1 MLQRLLNLF
10 KKQPTLVQG
19 AAKLPEGESRKMTFG
34 DPLAGRGR
42 DVILSKVDGEILA
55 MDARCPHAEGFMTDG
70 PLVDGRLV
78 SCPLHNYH
86 FDPKTG
92 ACTNAPCGKA
102 KIYRTE
108 QDGDDV
114 QVYV

>member
-10 KKQPTLVQG
+10 RKQPTLVQG
-19 AAKLPEGESRKMTFG
+19 AAKLPEGESKKLSFG
-34 DPLAGRGR
+34 DPLAGRGV
-42 DVILSKVDGEILA
+42 DVILAKVGGEILA
-55 MDARCPHAEGFMTDG
+55 IDARCPHAGGFLIDG

-78 SCPLHNYH
+78 TCPLHNYH
-86 FDPKTG
+86 FDPKSG

-102 KIYRTE
+102 RVYRTE
-108 QDGDDV
+108 AVGDDV